1 MTTKAEK
8 RRCAEDFEMIHERI
22 RRDKA
27 MAERMR
33 TKGTL
38 ITRTF
43 KKSEWERYVAAFE
56 EEKKKETDE
65 ELSRIKKEMNELKEE
80 SNKSDRRSLALE
92 L

>member
-8 RRCAEDFEMIHERI
+8 RRCAEDFDTVHEII
-22 RRDKA
+22 RRNNA

-38 ITRTF
+38 ITKTF
-43 KKSEWERYVAAFE
+43 KKSEWFRYVAAFE

-65 ELSRIKKEMNELKEE
+65 ELSRIRKKMNELKEE
-80 SNKSDRRSLALE
+80 SNNLVSEE